1 MWFTPDPIDTN
12 YAGGSATP
20 KTPFGII
27 KEFKDAV
34 NDAYSPIRIQGFFTA
49 IESEAK
55 SLTNSISNGLI
66 ANQKVIGETLY
77 NLYKDTLQYGA
88 GWSDISDYLST
99 YAENLGKLP
108 NIQDATIQ
116 RAIIFSKATGLST
129 KEVAG
134 FVASMS
140 KIGIGQDV
148 ALSKLEKMY
157 LTARKYGVDAK
168 DLTKEVLKNI
178 SKTSTYGF
186 KDGVDG
192 LTKMVARGKQLG
204 ITMESV
210 MKTQSK
216 AFEVDDA
223 VKMASEIQML
233 GGAVGALGDPFQ
245 LLYMAQNDIGKLQEE
260 IVNAT
265 KSTVEFNEETGEF
278 KLPVSEM
285 YRMRAMA
292 SSLGLEYQDLAD
304 AAVNAAKQQEVLTR
318 SGGLTQYSEEDR
330 NLVASLAEIKDG
342 KVMIQIPGQ
351 KGMIDAANLTQEQID
366 KLKKDQDEKANP
378 EEAMKEIAKAQLS
391 AQQSASIALTD
402 IKNAVVYAK
411 GIAGLSETEGYP
423 KMLNDLSSIGQQ
435 IQDRITENVGSGA
448 STLISDFDTAMKT
461 QITNLETYTKNIG
474 TFATDLTEL
483 STKFKNMYSTLG
495 GVNNLLESGEWK
507 DLLKLQDPNQATDDL
522 IDLSAVGKKTYTDG
536 FGKMWEFNKND
547 QVLAMPNIDELFNF
561 TNNAYDTLSSI
572 QANVGKVDYGSVT
585 EMLMNKISP
594 TSTKQQPEQINNI
607 QDILSRNTSKMNEIE
622 PLTINQTNTTTQK
635 VEGNVGV
642 DGNVNINVNIP
653 NGLLSSAF
661 SGDREFQQSIK
672 DEIMNVVNDRLSKAY
687 SQRQGNFSS

>member
-1 MWFTPDPIDTN
+1 MWFLGTPDTN
-12 YAGGSATP
+12 YAGGNATP
-20 KTPFGII
+20 RTPFGVIS
-27 KEFKDAV
+27 EFKEAV
-34 NDAYSPIRIQGFFTA
+34 NDAYSPKRIQGFFTA
-49 IESEAK
+49 IEAEAK
-55 SLTNSISNGLI
+55 KLTKSISNGLI

-88 GWSDISDYLST
+88 GWSDISDYLSE

-108 NIQDATIQ
+108 NIQDETIK

-157 LTARKYGVDAK
+157 LTARKYGVDANA
-168 DLTKEVLKNI
+168 LTKEVLKNI
-178 SKTSTYGF
+178 AKTSTYGF
-186 KDGVDG
+186 KDGIDG

-204 ITMESV
+204 IAMDDV
-210 MKTQSK
+210 MKVQSQ
-216 AFEVDDA
+216 AFEIDDA

-233 GGAVGALGDPFQ
+233 GGAVGALGDPFK
-245 LLYMAQNDIGKLQEE
+245 LLYMAQNDIGQLQDE
-260 IVNAT
+260 IINAT

-292 SSLGLEYQDLAD
+292 KSLGMDYEALAS

-342 KVMIQIPGQ
+342 QVKIQIPGQ
-351 KGMIDAANLTQEQID
+351 KGMVDVANLTQAEIE
-366 KLKKDQDEKANP
+366 KLRKDQDEKADP
-378 EEAMKEIAKAQLS
+378 ETAMMEIAKLQLS
-391 AQQSASIALTD
+391 AQDNAGIALMD

-411 GIAGLSETEGYP
+411 GIQGLTDYP
-423 KMLNDLSSIGQQ
+423 DMLNSLTKVGEK
-435 IQDRITENVGSGA
+435 IQDRITENVGSVG

-461 QITNLETYTKNIG
+461 QITNLENYTKKLG
-474 TFATDLTEL
+474 SFATDLTTLNTE
-483 STKFKNMYSTLG
+483 FKTMYSTIG
-495 GVNNLLESGEWK
+495 NVNKLLDISEWSTGDATK
-507 DLLKLQDPNQATDDL
+507 LKTEDTQDL

-572 QANVGKVDYGSVT
+572 QANVGKIDYGSVT

-594 TSTKQQPEQINNI
+594 TTAATKQQPEQINNI

>member
-1 MWFTPDPIDTN
+1 
-12 YAGGSATP
+12 
-20 KTPFGII
+20 
-27 KEFKDAV
+27 
-34 NDAYSPIRIQGFFTA
+34 
-49 IESEAK
+49 
-55 SLTNSISNGLI
+55 
-66 ANQKVIGETLY
+66 
-77 NLYKDTLQYGA
+77 
-88 GWSDISDYLST
+88 
-99 YAENLGKLP
+99 
-108 NIQDATIQ
+108 
-116 RAIIFSKATGLST
+116 
-129 KEVAG
+129 
-134 FVASMS
+134 
-140 KIGIGQDV
+140 
-148 ALSKLEKMY
+148 MY
-157 LTARKYGVDAK
+157 LTARKYGVDANA
-168 DLTKEVLKNI
+168 LTKEVLKNI
-178 SKTSTYGF
+178 AKTSTYGF
-186 KDGVDG
+186 KDGIDG

-204 ITMESV
+204 IAMDDV
-210 MKTQSK
+210 MKVQSQ
-216 AFEVDDA
+216 AFEIDDA

-233 GGAVGALGDPFQ
+233 GGAVGALGDPFK
-245 LLYMAQNDIGKLQEE
+245 LLYMAQNDIGQLQDE
-260 IVNAT
+260 IINAT

-292 SSLGLEYQDLAD
+292 KSLGMDYEALAS

-342 KVMIQIPGQ
+342 QVKIQIPGQ
-351 KGMIDAANLTQEQID
+351 KGMVDVANLTQAEIE
-366 KLKKDQDEKANP
+366 KLRKDQDEKADP
-378 EEAMKEIAKAQLS
+378 ETAMMEIAKLQLS
-391 AQQSASIALTD
+391 AQDNAGIALMD

-411 GIAGLSETEGYP
+411 GIQGLTDYP
-423 KMLNDLSSIGQQ
+423 DMLNSLTKVGEK
-435 IQDRITENVGSGA
+435 IQDRITENVGSVG

-461 QITNLETYTKNIG
+461 QITNLENYTKKLG
-474 TFATDLTEL
+474 SFATDLTTLNTE
-483 STKFKNMYSTLG
+483 FKTMYSTIG
-495 GVNNLLESGEWK
+495 NMNKLLDISEWSTG
-507 DLLKLQDPNQATDDL
+507 ATKIKTEDTQDL

-572 QANVGKVDYGSVT
+572 QANVGKIDYGSVT

-594 TSTKQQPEQINNI
+594 TTAATKQQPEQINNI

>member
-1 MWFTPDPIDTN
+1 MWFLGTPDTN
-12 YAGGSATP
+12 YAGGNATP
-20 KTPFGII
+20 RTPFGVIS
-27 KEFKDAV
+27 EFKEAV
-34 NDAYSPIRIQGFFTA
+34 NDAYSPKRIQGFFTA
-49 IESEAK
+49 IEAEAK
-55 SLTNSISNGLI
+55 KLTKSISNGLI

-88 GWSDISDYLST
+88 GWSDISDYLSE

-108 NIQDATIQ
+108 NIQDATIK

-157 LTARKYGVDAK
+157 LTARKYGVDANA
-168 DLTKEVLKNI
+168 LTKEVLKNI
-178 SKTSTYGF
+178 AKTSTYGF
-186 KDGVDG
+186 KDGIDG

-204 ITMESV
+204 IAMDDV
-210 MKTQSK
+210 MKVQSQ
-216 AFEVDDA
+216 AFEIDDA

-233 GGAVGALGDPFQ
+233 GGAVGALGDPFK
-245 LLYMAQNDIGKLQEE
+245 LLYMAQNDIGQLQDE
-260 IVNAT
+260 IINAT

-292 SSLGLEYQDLAD
+292 KSLGMDYEALAS

-342 KVMIQIPGQ
+342 QVKIQIPGQ
-351 KGMIDAANLTQEQID
+351 KGMVDVANLTQAEIE
-366 KLKKDQDEKANP
+366 KLRKDQDEKADP
-378 EEAMKEIAKAQLS
+378 ETAMMEIAKLQLS
-391 AQQSASIALTD
+391 AQDNAGIALMD

-411 GIAGLSETEGYP
+411 GIQGLTDYP
-423 KMLNDLSSIGQQ
+423 DMLNSLTKVGEK
-435 IQDRITENVGSGA
+435 IQDRITENVGSVG

-461 QITNLETYTKNIG
+461 QITNLENYTKKLG
-474 TFATDLTEL
+474 SFATDLTTLNTE
-483 STKFKNMYSTLG
+483 FKTMYSTIG
-495 GVNNLLESGEWK
+495 NMNKLLDISEWSTG
-507 DLLKLQDPNQATDDL
+507 ATKIKTEDTQDL

-572 QANVGKVDYGSVT
+572 QANVGKIDYGSVT

-594 TSTKQQPEQINNI
+594 TTAATKQQPEQINNI

>member
-1 MWFTPDPIDTN
+1 MWFNTDPIDTN
-12 YAGGSATP
+12 YAGANATP

-34 NDAYSPIRIQGFFTA
+34 NDAYSPTRIQGFFTA

-55 SLTNSISNGLI
+55 NLTKSISNGLI

-210 MKTQSK
+210 MKTQAK

-330 NLVASLAEIKDG
+330 NLVASLAEIKG
-342 KVMIQIPGQ
+342 GNVMIQIPGQ
-351 KGMIDAANLTQEQID
+351 KGMVDAANLTQAEID
-366 KLKKDQDEKANP
+366 KLRKDQDEKANP
-378 EEAMKEIAKAQLS
+378 EEAMKEIAKLQLS

-411 GIAGLSETEGYP
+411 GTAGLTDYP
-423 KMLNDLSSIGQQ
+423 GMLNDLSKAGQQ
-435 IQDRITENVGSGA
+435 IQDRITENVGSVG
-448 STLISDFDTAMKT
+448 STLIQDFDTAMRK
-461 QITNLETYTKNIG
+461 QITNLEKYTENLG
-474 TFATDLTEL
+474 TLATDLTEL
-483 STKFKNMYSTLG
+483 NTKFKNAYSILDNTD
-495 GVNNLLESGEWK
+495 NKLLDTGEWK
-507 DLLKLQDPNQATDDL
+507 DLLEPKTSDNQAQDL

-572 QANVGKVDYGSVT
+572 QANVGKIDYGSVT

>member
-1 MWFTPDPIDTN
+1 MWFLGTPDTN

-34 NDAYSPIRIQGFFTA
+34 NDAYSPIRIQAFFTA
-49 IESEAK
+49 IEAEANK
-55 SLTNSISNGLI
+55 LTKSISNGLV
-66 ANQKVIGETLY
+66 ANQKIIGETLY
-77 NLYKDTLQYGA
+77 DLYKDTLQYGA
-88 GWSDISDYLST
+88 GWSDISDYLNE

-157 LTARKYGVDAK
+157 LTARKYGVDANA
-168 DLTKEVLKNI
+168 LTKEVLKNI
-178 SKTSTYGF
+178 AKTSTYGF
-186 KDGVDG
+186 KDGIDG

-204 ITMESV
+204 LAMDEV
-210 MKTQSK
+210 MKVQSQ
-216 AFEVDDA
+216 AFEIDDA

-233 GGAVGALGDPFQ
+233 GGAVGALGDPFK
-245 LLYMAQNDIGKLQEE
+245 LLYMAQNDIGQLQDE
-260 IVNAT
+260 IINAT

-285 YRMRAMA
+285 YRMKAMA
-292 SSLGLEYQDLAD
+292 KSLGMDYEALAS

-342 KVMIQIPGQ
+342 QVKIQIPGQ
-351 KGMIDAANLTQEQID
+351 KGMVDVANLTQAEIE
-366 KLKKDQDEKANP
+366 KLRKDQDEKADP
-378 EEAMKEIAKAQLS
+378 ETAMREIAKAQLS
-391 AQQSASIALTD
+391 AQENANIALTD

-411 GIAGLSETEGYP
+411 GKAGLEGTSDYP
-423 KMLNDLSSIGQQ
+423 DMLAKLAKVGQEMQ
-435 IQDRITENVGSGA
+435 EKITTSVTTGA
-448 STLISDFDTAMKT
+448 STLLSDFDTAMDT
-461 QITNLETYTKNIG
+461 QITNLENYT
-474 TFATDLTEL
+474 TDLNGFASDIVKLNTE
-483 STKFKNMYSTLG
+483 FKTMYSTIG
-495 GVNNLLESGEWK
+495 TVNRLLERGEWK
-507 DLLKLQDPNQATDDL
+507 DLLNVEDPNQAQDL

-572 QANVGKVDYGSVT
+572 QANVGKIDYGSVT

-594 TSTKQQPEQINNI
+594 TATKQQPEQINNI

>member
-1 MWFTPDPIDTN
+1 MDD
-12 YAGGSATP
+12 
-20 KTPFGII
+20 
-27 KEFKDAV
+27 
-34 NDAYSPIRIQGFFTA
+34 
-49 IESEAK
+49 
-55 SLTNSISNGLI
+55 
-66 ANQKVIGETLY
+66 
-77 NLYKDTLQYGA
+77 
-88 GWSDISDYLST
+88 
-99 YAENLGKLP
+99 
-108 NIQDATIQ
+108 
-116 RAIIFSKATGLST
+116 
-129 KEVAG
+129 
-134 FVASMS
+134 
-140 KIGIGQDV
+140 
-148 ALSKLEKMY
+148 
-157 LTARKYGVDAK
+157 
-168 DLTKEVLKNI
+168 
-178 SKTSTYGF
+178 
-186 KDGVDG
+186 
-192 LTKMVARGKQLG
+192 
-204 ITMESV
+204 V
-210 MKTQSK
+210 MKVQSQ
-216 AFEVDDA
+216 AFEIDDA

-233 GGAVGALGDPFQ
+233 GGAVGALGDPFK
-245 LLYMAQNDIGKLQEE
+245 LLYMAQNDIGQLQDE
-260 IVNAT
+260 IINAT

-292 SSLGLEYQDLAD
+292 KSLGMDYEALAS

-330 NLVASLAEIKDG
+330 NLVASLAEIKG
-342 KVMIQIPGQ
+342 GQVLIQIPGS
-351 KGMIDAANLTQEQID
+351 KKMIDAANLSQEEIE
-366 KLKKDQDEKANP
+366 KLRKDQDEKADP
-378 EEAMKEIAKAQLS
+378 ETAMMEIAKAQLS
-391 AQQSASIALTD
+391 AQDNANIALMD

-411 GIAGLSETEGYP
+411 GIQGLTDYP
-423 KMLNDLSSIGQQ
+423 AMLNSLSSVGQQ
-435 IQDRITENVGSGA
+435 IQDRITENVGSVG

-461 QITNLETYTKNIG
+461 QITNLENYTKKLG
-474 TFATDLTEL
+474 SFATDLTTLNTEFRNAYTTINNINNKL
-483 STKFKNMYSTLG
+483 LDISEWSTGTTAIKIEDT
-495 GVNNLLESGEWK
+495 
-507 DLLKLQDPNQATDDL
+507 QAQDL

-572 QANVGKVDYGSVT
+572 QANVGKIDYGSVT

-594 TSTKQQPEQINNI
+594 TSTKQQSEQINNI

>member
-1 MWFTPDPIDTN
+1 
-12 YAGGSATP
+12 
-20 KTPFGII
+20 
-27 KEFKDAV
+27 
-34 NDAYSPIRIQGFFTA
+34 
-49 IESEAK
+49 
-55 SLTNSISNGLI
+55 
-66 ANQKVIGETLY
+66 
-77 NLYKDTLQYGA
+77 
-88 GWSDISDYLST
+88 
-99 YAENLGKLP
+99 
-108 NIQDATIQ
+108 
-116 RAIIFSKATGLST
+116 
-129 KEVAG
+129 
-134 FVASMS
+134 MS

-342 KVMIQIPGQ
+342 KVMIQIPGSQ
-351 KGMIDAANLTQEQID
+351 GMIDAANLTQEQID

-411 GIAGLSETEGYP
+411 GTAGLTDYP
-423 KMLNDLSSIGQQ
+423 QMLNDLSKIGKEMQDKITTSVTSGANTLLAEFDEVMKQQ
-435 IQDRITENVGSGA
+435 IINLKDYTEDLSG
-448 STLISDFDTAMKT
+448 
-461 QITNLETYTKNIG
+461 
-474 TFATDLTEL
+474 FATDLGELNTE
-483 STKFKNMYSTLG
+483 FKKMYSTINGL
-495 GVNNLLESGEWK
+495 NNKLLDINEWK
-507 DLLKLQDPNQATDDL
+507 PSTSGSSIGLKTEETQASDL

-572 QANVGKVDYGSVT
+572 QANVGKIDYGSVT

-594 TSTKQQPEQINNI
+594 TSTKQQQPEQINNI
-607 QDILSRNTSKMNEIE
+607 QDILSRNISKMNEIE

>member
-1 MWFTPDPIDTN
+1 MWFLGTPDTN
-12 YAGGSATP
+12 YAGGNATP
-20 KTPFGII
+20 RTPFGVIS
-27 KEFKDAV
+27 EFKEAV
-34 NDAYSPIRIQGFFTA
+34 NDAYSPKRIQGFFTA
-49 IESEAK
+49 IEAEAK
-55 SLTNSISNGLI
+55 KLTKSISNGLI

-88 GWSDISDYLST
+88 GWSDISDYLSE

-108 NIQDATIQ
+108 NIQDATIK

-157 LTARKYGVDAK
+157 LTARKYGVDANA
-168 DLTKEVLKNI
+168 LTKEVLKNI
-178 SKTSTYGF
+178 AKTSTYGF
-186 KDGVDG
+186 KDGIDG

-204 ITMESV
+204 IAMDDV
-210 MKTQSK
+210 MKVQSQ
-216 AFEVDDA
+216 AFEIDDA

-233 GGAVGALGDPFQ
+233 GGAVGALGDPFK
-245 LLYMAQNDIGKLQEE
+245 LLYMAQNDIGQLQDE
-260 IVNAT
+260 IINAT

-292 SSLGLEYQDLAD
+292 KSLGMDYEALAS

-342 KVMIQIPGQ
+342 QVKIQIPGQ
-351 KGMIDAANLTQEQID
+351 KGMVDVANLTQAEIE
-366 KLKKDQDEKANP
+366 KLRKDQDEKADP
-378 EEAMKEIAKAQLS
+378 ETAMMEIAKLQLS
-391 AQQSASIALTD
+391 AQDNAGIALMD

-411 GIAGLSETEGYP
+411 GIQGLTDYP
-423 KMLNDLSSIGQQ
+423 DMLNSLTKVGEK
-435 IQDRITENVGSGA
+435 IQDRITENVGSVG

-461 QITNLETYTKNIG
+461 QITNLENYTKKLG
-474 TFATDLTEL
+474 SFATDLTTLNTE
-483 STKFKNMYSTLG
+483 FKTMYSTIG
-495 GVNNLLESGEWK
+495 NVNKLLDISEWSTGDATK
-507 DLLKLQDPNQATDDL
+507 LKTEDTQDL

-572 QANVGKVDYGSVT
+572 QANVGKIDYGSVT

-594 TSTKQQPEQINNI
+594 TTAATKQQPEQINNI